1 MLGGSKKERKMPT
14 LLFIQWK
21 KFKERYRGNT
31 HPKKN
36 IFLALKV
43 MKYKRYLKLNN

>member
-1 MLGGSKKERKMPT
+1 MLGGSKKGRKMPT

-36 IFLALKV
+36 FFSLESYEIQKIFKT
-43 MKYKRYLKLNN
+43 